1 MFESIREGQSSF
13 IRKDGWEGRGREPS
27 ADAIEARKAYEA
39 KHRWKPGPLEI
50 NQMIHAIWQKDAGRP
65 VAPPEVVIGTSK
77 KRVPMTHEA
86 KATFR
91 EIHSNNWRIIHAIA
105 DMSDQSLKAFRQLLG
120 EEQMSGAERPG
131 DHMMTAL
138 YAGFAAAVDGEF
150 ASRARWKNSKGVWY
164 AVVTIYREVSKGM
177 SETAA
182 EFFEK
187 CTGKKAAIS
196 ATRKLLAQHADKF
209 DQGISLEADVYP
221 EGEWAPT

>member
-1 MFESIREGQSSF
+1 
-13 IRKDGWEGRGREPS
+13 
-27 ADAIEARKAYEA
+27 
-39 KHRWKPGPLEI
+39 
-50 NQMIHAIWQKDAGRP
+50 
-65 VAPPEVVIGTSK
+65 
-77 KRVPMTHEA
+77 
-86 KATFR
+86 
-91 EIHSNNWRIIHAIA
+91 
-105 DMSDQSLKAFRQLLG
+105 
-120 EEQMSGAERPG
+120 
-131 DHMMTAL
+131 MMTAL